1 MKIFLKYAFPIVTMI
16 LLLVACWLSHQQG
29 DISGQ
34 ESAHIAQLLG
44 VSDEFLRSAC
54 HYLLFFLFT
63 VCCGVSLVLWEKPLG
78 WMLLIFVFCWADEAS
93 KPMIAGRHFSWIDTG
108 KNVTGAALGMIVT
121 LIVSI
126 IQRRV

>member
-1 MKIFLKYAFPIVTMI
+1 M
-16 LLLVACWLSHQQG
+16 
-29 DISGQ
+29 
-34 ESAHIAQLLG
+34 
-44 VSDEFLRSAC
+44 
-54 HYLLFFLFT
+54 
-63 VCCGVSLVLWEKPLG
+63 LWEKPLG

-108 KNVTGAALGMIVT
+108 KNATGAALGMIVT